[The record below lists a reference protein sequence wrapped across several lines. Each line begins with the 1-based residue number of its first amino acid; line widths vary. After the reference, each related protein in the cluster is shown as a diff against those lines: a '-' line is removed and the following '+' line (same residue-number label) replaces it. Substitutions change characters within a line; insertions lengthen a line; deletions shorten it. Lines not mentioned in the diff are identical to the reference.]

1 MADNFFTH
9 YPTVTYSNTVVKN
22 LLAKVSFQ
30 KDNDANYFT
39 YHPYTIVEGDRADTL
54 AYLYYGDP
62 GYDWVIYYA
71 NLTVDPYFDWPL
83 DTKTF
88 KQFVEIKYGSISDAR
103 SKIKFFRS
111 NYVED
116 DSSLSISAYNA
127 LAQTQKRFWSPV
139 IGINNSI
146 SSYTRKRDDVV
157 FNTNKTLS
165 INVSIVGDTQYT
177 IGEQVQQKSGGVV
190 VAAGSLKFA
199 NTTVAVVDNIQ
210 GNFTTS
216 YNLVGVSSGSNST
229 VSSVDTLSTSIDPTI
244 QNYFVPV
251 TFYEYEE
258 ELNEQRKNIR
268 LLDSAYLTDIEETFK
283 GLMAL

>member
-88 KQFVEIKYGSISDAR
+88 KQFVENKYGSLSDAR

-146 SSYTRKRDDVV
+146 SSYARKREDVV

-165 INVSIVGDTQYT
+165 INVSMVSDTQYT

-199 NTTVAVVDNIQ
+199 NTTVAVVDSIQ
-210 GNFTTS
+210 GAFTTS
-216 YNLVGVSSGSNST
+216 YNLVGVSSGANST

-268 LLDSAYLTDIEETFK
+268 LLDSVYLADIEETFK
-283 GLMAL
+283 GLMTL